1 MLILTTQ
8 RGGKENEWVTITV
21 GDVKFKATARRRGG
35 SKVDLV
41 IDGDREAVK
50 VSRDLQDRSE
60 KDNIDPWK

>member
-21 GDVKFKATARRRGG
+21 GDVKFKATARRRGR

-41 IDGDREAVK
+41 IDGDRETVK
-50 VSRDLQDRSE
+50 VSRDLQTSGA
-60 KDNIDPWK
+60 KGNIESWK